1 MVITFTVS
9 NFQQLKQTSGRK
21 TAPGPSK
28 IPPSGEES
36 SFSGPE
42 KYIKHIIFC
51 QEQMTPEQAVVHTS
65 YSMI

>member
-9 NFQQLKQTSGRK
+9 NLQQLKQARVRK
-21 TAPGPSK
+21 TAPSPSK

-51 QEQMTPEQAVVHTS
+51 QGQMTPEQAVGHTS